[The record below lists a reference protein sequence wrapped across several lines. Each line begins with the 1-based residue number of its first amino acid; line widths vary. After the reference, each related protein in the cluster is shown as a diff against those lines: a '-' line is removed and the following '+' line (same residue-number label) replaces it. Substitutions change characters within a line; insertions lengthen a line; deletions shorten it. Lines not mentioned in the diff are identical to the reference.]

1 MNRRWLV
8 LGGVGLCWGALTVA
22 ACSGDDTGGGSG
34 LATDGGLDST
44 TGQDAAEEP
53 SATMDAPGIDS
64 RTPADAEA
72 DADAATADA
81 GTDGSRTCTA
91 FDASTLDEASVAAGF
106 AQVWQVYKCYGCH
119 QASSQ
124 TVNDA
129 GMGIVLSGNNAG
141 LGDSG
146 TIFPPNLTNDPA
158 TGLGCW
164 SDPQA
169 ANAILNGVDDDG
181 RTLCSPMPKFSLALT
196 TPDGGP
202 KLGYPMDA
210 GTAQEIVDYLRS
222 LPVAMNQVHETTC
235 SGPADGGSDA
245 STDSGHD

>member
-53 SATMDAPGIDS
+53 CRRRWTLRGSTAAPR
-64 RTPADAEA
+64 RTAEA

-141 LGDSG
+141 LGDLG
-146 TIFPPNLTNDPA
+146 TVFLSE
-158 TGLGCW
+158 
-164 SDPQA
+164 SDEQSR
-169 ANAILNGVDDDG
+169 DG
-181 RTLCSPMPKFSLALT
+181 PWLLEQSAGRERHSQWCRRRWAHAL
-196 TPDGGP
+196 
-202 KLGYPMDA
+202 
-210 GTAQEIVDYLRS
+210 Q
-222 LPVAMNQVHETTC
+222 
-235 SGPADGGSDA
+235 SDA
-245 STDSGHD
+245 QVLAGADDPGQGGRSSAIR